1 MTETASPDMQHL
13 RDLIRDSTPAIP
25 RRVYAMFSECRCLYD
40 RPFNLS
46 QSMTAQQTAVELT
59 MPAAA
64 KPSIQLKRAYDP
76 PSAKDGTRVLVDRLW
91 PRGLR
96 KVDAAIDEWIKD
108 IAPSTELRRW
118 FSHDP
123 KRWLEFRR
131 RYRTELSKNLTLVN
145 ELRKIVRKGRLT
157 LVYSAHDEEHN
168 NAVVLREVI
177 KSC

>member
-1 MTETASPDMQHL
+1 MEYPLRAKSELHQRSKNDRCSITSSAQLQNGELAMQM
-13 RDLIRDSTPAIP
+13 
-25 RRVYAMFSECRCLYD
+25 V
-40 RPFNLS
+40 
-46 QSMTAQQTAVELT
+46 
-59 MPAAA
+59 A
-64 KPSIQLKRAYDP
+64 KPRIQLKRAYDP

-131 RYRTELSKNLTLVN
+131 RYQTELSKNLTLVN
-145 ELRKIVRKGRLT
+145 ELRKIARKGRLT

>member
-1 MTETASPDMQHL
+1 MQM
-13 RDLIRDSTPAIP
+13 
-25 RRVYAMFSECRCLYD
+25 V
-40 RPFNLS
+40 
-46 QSMTAQQTAVELT
+46 
-59 MPAAA
+59 A

-131 RYRTELSKNLTLVN
+131 RYQTELSKNLTLVN
-145 ELRKIVRKGRLT
+145 ELRKIARKGRLT